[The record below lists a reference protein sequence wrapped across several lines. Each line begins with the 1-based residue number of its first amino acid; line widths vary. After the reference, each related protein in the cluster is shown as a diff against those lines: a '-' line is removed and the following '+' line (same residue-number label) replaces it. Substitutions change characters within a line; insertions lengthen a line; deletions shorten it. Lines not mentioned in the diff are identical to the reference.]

1 MSALNKLL
9 VAMLVM
15 VVGAYLISP
24 VNTATNAITTPTYQA
39 SVASLSTLLPLLMIV
54 VIILAVFKG
63 FGEI

>member
-1 MSALNKLL
+1 VKAEITEC
-9 VAMLVM
+9 
-15 VVGAYLISP
+15 VGAYLISP